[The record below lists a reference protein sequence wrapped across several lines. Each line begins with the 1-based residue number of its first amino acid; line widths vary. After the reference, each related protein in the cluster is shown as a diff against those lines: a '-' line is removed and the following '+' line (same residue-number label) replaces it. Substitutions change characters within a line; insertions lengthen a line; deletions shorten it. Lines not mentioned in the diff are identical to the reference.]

1 MKEEYVTLSHPVP
14 SCQINKIIFEDG
26 RWLFQYKLENK
37 GKTLLEDATSET
49 PVFIYSHIS
58 NLQITDS
65 LPSGSVNIRVEGKD
79 EYIGLLEKQYQSDK
93 DFRAQW
99 IENNPDIDYFELV
112 NVKELSNETQE
123 VDYLFLI
130 DVIEQKDET
139 TKFIFSSR

>member
-14 SCQINKIIFEDG
+14 SCQINKIIFEEG

-37 GKTLLEDATSET
+37 GKTLLEDATPET

-65 LPSGSVNIRVEGKD
+65 LPSGSVNIRIEGKD

-93 DFRAQW
+93 DFRTQW
-99 IENNPDIDYFELV
+99 IENNPDIDYFELA

-130 DVIEQKDET
+130 DVLEQKEET